1 MTASISNSIIRQL
14 SLALGALAVVVVANL
29 AVLAWAAPARDIAL
43 GSHRDEY
50 LLSGVHDR
58 EQGTDG
64 VWYRWTTARS
74 ALAIAHPAVT
84 RSAVLTLRLGGR
96 PAPGALDLQLD
107 DRQWVRLEA
116 TVAPRA
122 YQLLLPPERG
132 ARHTLDMISET
143 FRIAD
148 DGRELGVKLMS
159 FRIAPLREGPWSP
172 SAAQLGWQL
181 AILLATQV
189 CLWRLGWRTIV
200 QAGILASLAL
210 GLALHL
216 SATLVFSHAYLPPL
230 AVAAGALA
238 VLTLV
243 GLPAF
248 ERLGADLLR
257 PTTLRLVWGMMIVAA
272 ALRLAGVLYPGFDGQ
287 DLGRNVRRLLL
298 TLGGELVI
306 IAPSSEFARGITIYP
321 TGPYL
326 AAMPLLTVI
335 GDLPQY
341 LEGFT
346 ALLDGTS
353 VLFVALLARRLG
365 GSERAAVLAAAL
377 MLGSVA
383 TFSALYYQFTAQIFG
398 QWFTAPI
405 ALILLAGSDGRP
417 ELRRWAWAVLLL
429 QFCMY
434 SHIGVTI
441 LAVSWFGMMWLLGA
455 RAGRWREWL
464 AAGALFGG
472 SVVLVV
478 ALLYSFILEITLS
491 HTGAV
496 TSRPIDASGTWF
508 PGASPL
514 MWKGA
519 VLSFSEPGLLVL
531 PVALWLAL
539 RPAWAG
545 RRRIVVGGAALVA
558 LGYLLVNARF
568 DLQVRYYYF
577 VVPLALALIG
587 VAWAQ
592 LARRGRAG
600 LVLGGALVLLVAGTG
615 IVQWLGATFDEQAIS
630 MTPLTH

>member
-1 MTASISNSIIRQL
+1 MTAATSNSIVRQL
-14 SLALGALAVVVVANL
+14 SLALGALAVVIVANL
-29 AVLAWAAPARDIAL
+29 VVLAWATPARDVAL

-64 VWYRWTTARS
+64 SWYRWTTARS

-96 PAPGALDLQLD
+96 PTPGSLDLQLD
-107 DRQWVRLEA
+107 GRRWVSLTA

-122 YQLLLPPERG
+122 YQMLLPPERG
-132 ARHTLDMISET
+132 ARYTLTMLSET
-143 FRIAD
+143 FRVAG
-148 DGRELGVKLMS
+148 DGRDLGAKLMS
-159 FRIAPLREGPWSP
+159 FRVAPLREGVWWPSP
-172 SAAQLGWQL
+172 AQLGWQL
-181 AILLATQV
+181 AILLAVQV
-189 CLWRLGWRTIV
+189 CLWRLGWRAIV
-200 QAGILASLAL
+200 QAGILASLAV
-210 GLALHL
+210 GLALQL

-248 ERLGADLLR
+248 ERVAADLLR
-257 PTTLRLVWGMMIVAA
+257 PGTLRLIWGMMLVAA

-326 AAMPLLTVI
+326 AAMPLLTLI
-335 GDLPQY
+335 SDLPQY

-365 GSERAAVLAAAL
+365 GSERAAMLAATL

-383 TFSALYYQFTAQIFG
+383 AFSALYYQFTAQIFG

-405 ALILLAGSDGRP
+405 ALVLLAGVDVRP

-429 QFCMY
+429 QFAMY

-441 LAVSWFGMMWLLGA
+441 LAVSWFGTMWVLGA
-455 RAGRWREWL
+455 RGGRWRAWL

-472 SVVLVV
+472 SVALAVV
-478 ALLYSFILEITLS
+478 LLYSFILEITLS
-491 HTGAV
+491 HAGAV
-496 TSRPIDASGTWF
+496 TSRPVDTSGTWF

-514 MWKGA
+514 MWRGA

-539 RPAWAG
+539 RPTWAG
-545 RRRIVVGGAALVA
+545 TRRIVVGGAALVA
-558 LGYLLVNARF
+558 LGYVLVNARF

-577 VVPLALALIG
+577 VLPLALALIG
-587 VAWAQ
+587 IAWAH

-600 LVLGGALVLLVAGTG
+600 LALAGALVLLTAGAG
-615 IVQWLGATFDEQAIS
+615 IVQWLGATFDERAIS